1 MLMCNFFVII
11 QVSMNYFNFL
21 FKIEFRKPLI
31 SLALLISGYFFNL
44 PLFYIVCTLFGL
56 IVLSLDTLQKIKERK
71 FSLDYIAIL
80 AMVTALSL
88 QQYAAGS
95 VIAIMIL
102 LSEALELYGSNQA
115 EAALV
120 KLVDRIPK
128 TCEVKLNQGFVIKK
142 IQEVNEGDVIIIK
155 PGEVVPL
162 DGYLVSGNGLLDES
176 SLTGEPI
183 PQNYQVDQFIKSG
196 FLNVGNL
203 IELKVEGDFSRS
215 AYQKIVNLVKEAKKH
230 PAQLVRLA
238 EKYNYI
244 FSIVTLAIATFA
256 YLISYDFNRVL
267 AVLVIATPCPL
278 LIAAPVSFLG
288 GMNKASKK
296 NIIIKR
302 PAILEM
308 LSRVTH
314 IFFDKTGTLTLGEP
328 KLVSFDILDP
338 SLMEDELLISIAAI
352 ERHSLHPL
360 ARAIIAA
367 KNERKLSDIQA
378 DLVQEVIGQG
388 ISGIVNHARFTIR
401 KSASENA
408 SGIQIDVLREDKL
421 VAKLTFD
428 DTLKSDTLNVLNKLK
443 QKYKV
448 GLITGDK
455 ENNAKRLFGDME
467 IAMYTHATP
476 EDKYKVI
483 KSTQEEGSCV
493 LMVGDGLNDAPA
505 LALANVGMVFSGTEN
520 SASIEA
526 AGVAILNHKVNSVL
540 ESLEIAIA
548 TTKIA
553 KQSILVGIGL
563 SIAGMIIAMFGF
575 IPPIYGALLQEL
587 IDLTVILNA
596 LRSAR

>member
-1 MLMCNFFVII
+1 MRNFFVII

-120 KLVDRIPK
+120 KLVERIPK
-128 TCEVKLNQGFVIKK
+128 TCEVKMNQGFVIKK

-162 DGYLVSGNGLLDES
+162 DGYLVSDNGLLDES

-183 PQNYQVDQFIKSG
+183 PQNYQTDQFIKSG

-215 AYQKIVNLVKEAKKH
+215 AYQKIVNLVQEAKKH

-244 FSIVTLAIATFA
+244 FSIATLVIAAFA
-256 YLISYDFNRVL
+256 YLISNDFNRVL

-328 KLVSFDILDP
+328 KLVEFNILD
-338 SLMEDELLISIAAI
+338 STLTEDDLLINIAAI

-367 KNERKLSDIQA
+367 KNERNLPDIQA
-378 DLVQEVIGQG
+378 GLVQEVIGQG
-388 ISGIVNHARFTIR
+388 ISGVVNDARFTIR
-401 KSASENA
+401 KAASENA
-408 SGIQIDVLREDKL
+408 SGIEIEVLRDNNL

-428 DTLKSDTLNVLNKLK
+428 DTLKSDTLSVINKLK
-443 QKYKV
+443 QKYKI

-455 ENNAKRLFGDME
+455 ENNAKRLFGNME

-483 KSTQEEGSCV
+483 KSMQEDGSCV